1 MKGAIPPEATEKNIA
16 GKRKKKRLRG
26 DMAENSKRMDGSLGT
41 IVFVGKDG
49 KASWIEFLIESEYVD
64 DREDGASS

>member
-26 DMAENSKRMDGSLGT
+26 DMAENNKRMDGSLGT
-41 IVFVGKDG
+41 IGKDG
-49 KASWIEFLIESEYVD
+49 KAS
-64 DREDGASS
+64 